1 MSASSDVLDVPRL
14 RQVWAQLGEI
24 INSPDK
30 GARDVEQP
38 FIRLHNAASPQ
49 VLSSDDAALSLAK
62 EIYRFRRKR
71 NEFFASTL
79 FADPSWDILL
89 ELYVLRREGRKA
101 SVKSV
106 CIASGVPPTTALRWI
121 GMLVKQGLLE
131 RNNDQADQRVRWI
144 TLSDAGFESMHKL
157 LLSGVSPA
165 MNTSDESILTQTAGF
180 ASRGAR

>member
-1 MSASSDVLDVPRL
+1 MSASSDVLDIPRL
-14 RQVWAQLGEI
+14 RQVWAQLGEL
-24 INSPDK
+24 INSTE
-30 GARDVEQP
+30 GSARDQDQP
-38 FIRLHNAASPQ
+38 FIRLHKAATHQP
-49 VLSSDDAALSLAK
+49 SSGDEAALLLAK

-121 GMLVKQGLLE
+121 GMLVKEGLLE
-131 RNNDQADQRVRWI
+131 RNNDQVDQRVRWI
-144 TLSDAGFESMHKL
+144 TLSNTGFEAMHKL
-157 LLSGVSPA
+157 LLSGVMPA
-165 MNTSDESILTQTAGF
+165 SGSSDDGF
-180 ASRGAR
+180 QSSLPMYASRAAR